1 MEQKKSF
8 ILYIDYEQNFSML
21 TDEQLGKLLRII
33 INYEKT
39 QQNPDTTQLEP
50 ILQMAFTFI
59 KGDLDRARA
68 KYNASVNNG
77 KKGGRPRNKKPSK
90 TQQNLDKPNPNLN
103 EDVDVDVNDDVDV
116 NVISLFEKEF
126 GRTLSPIEMQSILSL
141 KETFDYEL
149 VKLALSEAIKN
160 GVRTL
165 RYIEVI
171 LSNWKQAGVKS
182 VQDAETMIKN
192 HKEKGNKSITQ
203 TWEQTEEQEM
213 SEEQLN
219 EIMANINSLGGETK

>member
-8 ILYIDYEQNFSML
+8 ILYVDYEQNFSML
-21 TDEQLGKLLRII
+21 TDEQLGKLLRLII
-33 INYEKT
+33 EYEKT
-39 QQNPDTTQLEP
+39 QQNPNITQLDP
-50 ILQMAFTFI
+50 IIQMAFMFI

-77 KKGGRPRNKKPSK
+77 KKGGRPRNKKPK
-90 TQQNLDKPNPNLN
+90 ETQENPRKPNANLN
-103 EDVDVDVNDDVDV
+103 EDVDVDVNDNVDV

-126 GRTLSPIEMQSILSL
+126 GRTLSPIEMQSILDM
-141 KETFDYEL
+141 KEMYNEDL
-149 VKLALSEAIKN
+149 IKLALSEAIKN

-171 LSNWKQAGVKS
+171 LNNWKQAGVKS
-182 VQDAETMIKN
+182 VQDAEMIIKN

-203 TWEQTEEQEM
+203 NWEQTEEQEM
-213 SEEQLN
+213 SDEQLK
-219 EIMANINSLGGETK
+219 EIMANINSLGGETE